1 MPGLA
6 QPSINDLAKY
16 GISMANVK
24 DVSYNPLYDYQTYNA
39 AGHTTLSFFQV
50 PIGQSSKTLSDTNMK
65 LAGQLSS
72 GESFLV
78 TGIQVEFFPAAADL
92 STADE
97 TAQFAYDYYR
107 VMTSPSYL
115 QFNILNKDYVQQ
127 GPLVK
132 FPPAQRFD
140 FDAAMATGN
149 AVIHTASMLQNTGQ
163 LFEMIPQSLKPS
175 QSFNVSINFASA
187 VTVANAARIGVSLR
201 GYRYRDAQ

>member
-6 QPSINDLAKY
+6 QPTINDLSKY
-16 GISMANVK
+16 GINIANIK
-24 DVSYNPLYDYQTYNA
+24 DVSYNPIYDYQTYNA

-50 PIGQSSKTLSDTNMK
+50 PIGQSSKTLADTNMK

-72 GESFLV
+72 GESFLA

-97 TAQFAYDYYR
+97 TAQFAYDYYN
-107 VMTSPSYL
+107 VMTSPAYL
-115 QFNILNKDYVQQ
+115 QFNILNKDFAQQ
-127 GPLVK
+127 GPLNK

-149 AVIHTASMLQNTGQ
+149 AVIHTASMLQGTGQ
-163 LFEMIPQSLKPS
+163 LFEMIPQALLPS
-175 QSFNVSINFASA
+175 QSFNVTINFASA
-187 VTVANAARIGVSLR
+187 VAVNTAGRIGVTLR